1 MPLIASRPIVAL
13 RQLASRIFERL
24 VHIATDPND
33 TEEWRLR
40 KVIGLTAACGGVVVL
55 FGYGFF
61 FILFNERLVGLSL
74 IACATL
80 LLLDTVVFGFS
91 RRYDTFF
98 WVALPIP
105 LLSPFAATLLLGGF
119 SLTGSIIVWTLLA
132 PLLVLIGHDPRRWWI
147 WFLAVAMEF
156 VLVGVLQPFLRVTN
170 NLPSNAATI
179 LFVVNTISFAG
190 LAFSCLFYFVYRNEI
205 LTKLIRREQERAE
218 SLLLNILPKEIAT
231 ILKDGSRVIAD
242 YFGEASVLFADIVDF
257 TLMSAQMTP
266 SDCVEL
272 LNEVFSEFDV
282 LAEKHGL
289 EKIKTIGDCY
299 MVAAG
304 IPRSRSDH
312 AHVLARMALDIGEC
326 VNKREFRGKRL
337 RFRIGI
343 NSGPVVAGVIGR
355 KKFIYDLWGDAV
367 NTASRME
374 SRGVEGVIQVTDA
387 TYQLIKDDF
396 ECQARGTIDVKGKGE
411 MRVWY
416 LLRER
421 AVTEQA
427 AFPSAPDGPA
437 YAGSRPP

>member
-1 MPLIASRPIVAL
+1 MPLIASRQMLLL
-13 RQLASRIFERL
+13 RQFASRIFERL
-24 VHIATDPND
+24 VQVATDPND
-33 TEEWRLR
+33 TDEWRLR

-55 FGYGFF
+55 LGYGFF
-61 FILFNERLVGLSL
+61 FLLFNERLAGVFL
-74 IACATL
+74 IACAAL
-80 LLLDTVVFGFS
+80 LLLDIVVFGFP

-98 WVALPIP
+98 WLALPVP
-105 LLSPFAATLLLGGF
+105 LLSPFVATLLLGGF
-119 SLTGSIIVWTLLA
+119 SLTGSVIVWTLLA

-147 WFLAVAMEF
+147 WFLAVSVEF
-156 VLVGVLQPFLRVTN
+156 ALVGVLQPFLRVTN
-170 NLPSNAATI
+170 NLPPNANTI

-205 LTKLIRREQERAE
+205 LTGLIRREHERAE

-231 ILKDGSRVIAD
+231 VLKGGNRVIAD
-242 YFGEASVLFADIVDF
+242 YFGEASILFADIVDF

-304 IPRSRSDH
+304 IPRPRPDH
-312 AHVLARMALDIGEC
+312 AHVLARMALDIREC
-326 VNKREFRGKRL
+326 VNGREFHGKRL

-374 SRGVEGVIQVTDA
+374 SLGVEGFIQVTDA

-396 ECQARGTIDVKGKGE
+396 ECQARGTIDVKGKGG
-411 MRVWY
+411 MKVWY

-421 AVTEQA
+421 EVAEFA
-427 AFPSAPDGPA
+427 PIPSAPDGPA
-437 YAGSRPP
+437 YAGFRPR